1 MDNTY
6 FLSQSS
12 SLTLVI
18 IISLI
23 FAVLGIYHSKKFH
36 GISNYLTANRN
47 IELFSLTT
55 SLVASALGA
64 WILFGPVAAATWGGI
79 GAVIGYALGT
89 AFPMIFL
96 IYFGK
101 KIRLEFPK
109 GSSLIEFMRKK
120 FGKSLFKLILLMT
133 IFYMFI
139 FLCAEVTAVAVLINY
154 LSGTDLWITA
164 LIVLLA
170 TLTYTLY
177 GGLRASIFTDNIQMI
192 VIGFLLL
199 ILILIIGSS
208 TGDNFSFA
216 LIKEKNPQLL
226 SSSYIPSYTA
236 GLTFFIAVAATNLF
250 HQGNWQRVYAAKDY
264 YTLKS
269 ALIISFFIIVP
280 IVFLMGFVGM
290 VSFSIDPSARA
301 DLGFFTLLLKEQT
314 EMLSLIIVILGLALT
329 ISTVDTLVNAIS
341 SLFVVDGKA
350 TFNLDKKTDYLKIS
364 KYFIIFLSLIAFG
377 VASKGFDILY
387 LFLLA
392 DLFCCAFV
400 FTGSFEDGTV
410 FDTNVGKDKPLVFQI
425 GMKEVIPGFEQGIVG
440 ANKGSKRKIKIPS
453 MLAYGEKGAGE
464 LIPPN
469 SNLIFEF
476 KILDVLSP
484 NYEKIDSEKLEN
496 LINENAVAL
505 DIRLDNQWKKTG
517 VIKGSFQETA
527 FDINGK
533 FNVYLMDKV
542 RALAGAESQG
552 IELIFISHDGKTAEI
567 LGNAFAEDLGFTNV
581 YVLDGGIQSWIKS
594 NKPLVS
600 YN

>member
-6 FLSQSS
+6 FISQST

-23 FAVLGIYHSKKFH
+23 FTILGLYHSKKFQ
-36 GISNYLTANRN
+36 GINNYLTANRN
-47 IELFSLTT
+47 IGLFSLTT

-64 WILFGPVAAATWGGI
+64 WILFGPAAAATWGGI
-79 GAVIGYALGT
+79 GAVIGYSLGT

-96 IYFGK
+96 IYLGK
-101 KIRLEFPK
+101 KIRTEFPR

-154 LSGTDLWITA
+154 ISGAELWVTA

-192 VIGFLLL
+192 VIGILLL
-199 ILILIIGSS
+199 ISISYIYSF
-208 TGDNFSFA
+208 TGNEFSFSFV
-216 LIKEKNPQLL
+216 EQKNPQLL

-264 YTLKS
+264 QTLKKGLLIS
-269 ALIISFFIIVP
+269 FLIIIP
-280 IVFLMGFVGM
+280 IVFFMGFAGM
-290 VSFSIDPSARA
+290 VSFSIDPNNRP

-314 EMLSLIIVILGLALT
+314 EILSIIIVVLGLALT

-350 TFNLDKKTDYLKIS
+350 TFDLDKKTDYLKLS
-364 KYFIIFLSLIAFG
+364 KYFIVILSLIAFA

-400 FTGSFEDGTV
+400 FTVFYSFYNKKINEKNAYISIVLGLIGGFLMFPFPD
-410 FDTNVGKDKPLVFQI
+410 FSKSLLVGILLS
-425 GMKEVIPGFEQGIVG
+425 KEMFSPFIVQSLLFLSFVVATFLPAVI
-440 ANKGSKRKIKIPS
+440 IKINRS
-453 MLAYGEKGAGE
+453 
-464 LIPPN
+464 
-469 SNLIFEF
+469 
-476 KILDVLSP
+476 
-484 NYEKIDSEKLEN
+484 
-496 LINENAVAL
+496 
-505 DIRLDNQWKKTG
+505 
-517 VIKGSFQETA
+517 
-527 FDINGK
+527 
-533 FNVYLMDKV
+533 
-542 RALAGAESQG
+542 
-552 IELIFISHDGKTAEI
+552 
-567 LGNAFAEDLGFTNV
+567 
-581 YVLDGGIQSWIKS
+581 
-594 NKPLVS
+594 
-600 YN
+600 